1 LKSSKPLWRGANA
14 TCMTERILFL
24 TGHLARPRLEKI
36 LVESGALGFEW
47 SVLDIG
53 VKVAALMT
61 EAIIMRRLAR
71 PLAASR
77 VMVPGRCRADLA
89 RLTADFGVPFV
100 RGPDELKDLPGFFGR
115 PGRAA
120 DLSHHD
126 MRIFAEIVDA
136 SALSVDAVV
145 ARAASMRAAGA
156 DVIDLGC
163 LPDTPFPHLE
173 DTVRELRGNGH
184 VVSID
189 SANTDEL
196 RRGGKAGAKFL
207 LSLTEATLDLAS
219 ETGAVPILIP
229 ATHGDLASLLRA
241 AEAADKRGIDALL
254 DAVLD
259 PIHFGFMSS
268 LGRYA
273 QLRQRLPAAAI
284 LMGTGNL
291 TELTDADSVGVTAAL
306 LGICSELFIRN
317 LLVVQVSPHTRRTVQ
332 EHDAARR
339 IMFAAREDSS
349 LPKDYS
355 NALLSLH
362 DRKPFHDTPSEI
374 AELAAQVKDVNFRIE
389 IGEDGIHVFNGN
401 GHHVAQDAMSLF
413 TVLGV
418 ERDGPHAFYLGAE
431 LMKAEIAW
439 RLGKRYA
446 QDSPLDWG
454 CAVDRPADDLTR
466 LAETGHTLRAR
477 KR

>member
-1 LKSSKPLWRGANA
+1 
-14 TCMTERILFL
+14 
-24 TGHLARPRLEKI
+24 
-36 LVESGALGFEW
+36 
-47 SVLDIG
+47 
-53 VKVAALMT
+53 
-61 EAIIMRRLAR
+61 
-71 PLAASR
+71 
-77 VMVPGRCRADLA
+77 
-89 RLTADFGVPFV
+89 
-100 RGPDELKDLPGFFGR
+100 
-115 PGRAA
+115 
-120 DLSHHD
+120 
-126 MRIFAEIVDA
+126 
-136 SALSVDAVV
+136 
-145 ARAASMRAAGA
+145 
-156 DVIDLGC
+156 
-163 LPDTPFPHLE
+163 
-173 DTVRELRGNGH
+173 
-184 VVSID
+184 
-189 SANTDEL
+189 
-196 RRGGKAGAKFL
+196 
-207 LSLTEATLDLAS
+207 
-219 ETGAVPILIP
+219 
-229 ATHGDLASLLRA
+229 LLRA

-254 DAVLD
+254 DTVLD

-273 QLRQRLPAAAI
+273 ELRQRLPTAAI

-317 LLVVQVSPHTRRTVQ
+317 LLVVQVSPHTRRTIQ

-355 NALLSLH
+355 SALLSLH
-362 DRKPFHDTPSEI
+362 DRKPFPDTPSEI
-374 AELAAQVKDVNFRIE
+374 VELAAQVKDANFRIE
-389 IGEDGIHVFNGN
+389 IGEDGIHVFNGD

-466 LAETGHTLRAR
+466 FAETGHTLRAR